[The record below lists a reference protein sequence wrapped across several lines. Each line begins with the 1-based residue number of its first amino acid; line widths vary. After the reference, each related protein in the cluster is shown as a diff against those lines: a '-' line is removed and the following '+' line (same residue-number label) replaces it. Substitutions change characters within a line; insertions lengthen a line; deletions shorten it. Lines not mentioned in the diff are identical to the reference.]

1 MADVSETIFTAI
13 LSGDIPA
20 DIVYED
26 DEAIA
31 FRDIDPQA
39 PVHVLVIPRRP
50 IVSLAHSSDADEA
63 LLGHL
68 LRVCAAVAV
77 AEGLEE
83 DGYRVVNNIGRAG
96 GQTVDHIHFHVLGG
110 RSMTWPPG

>member
-1 MADVSETIFTAI
+1 
-13 LSGDIPA
+13 
-20 DIVYED
+20 
-26 DEAIA
+26 
-31 FRDIDPQA
+31 
-39 PVHVLVIPRRP
+39 
-50 IVSLAHSSDADEA
+50 
-63 LLGHL
+63 
-68 LRVCAAVAV
+68 VAV